1 MKINNIIEKAK
12 EFERNPPHLY
22 NPEKT
27 KKEIE
32 EFTTKFNYEKIKNLN
47 LEEYVLGN
55 NNKDTFSYLLEFKY
69 IAGANIK
76 GNPSKKFYIFTNSM
90 LFPKQ
95 MYKLGTKMTEITKNQ
110 AEIEFE
116 KVRDTI
122 IKILDY
128 SKEGNFIAVDEL
140 EILSSMVKSKIIYM
154 YVPGKITSVMSPERI
169 RKACNLFDVE
179 FDPKHPIYSNHELFK
194 KIKSIE
200 FFNSWDSY
208 KIGSFLSYLYDTPE
222 PTLLS
227 NNFLE
232 LLESKKQIILYGPPG
247 TGKTYKTKQ
256 YATEFLAGELNE
268 L

>member
-1 MKINNIIEKAK
+1 
-12 EFERNPPHLY
+12 
-22 NPEKT
+22 
-27 KKEIE
+27 
-32 EFTTKFNYEKIKNLN
+32 
-47 LEEYVLGN
+47 
-55 NNKDTFSYLLEFKY
+55 
-69 IAGANIK
+69 
-76 GNPSKKFYIFTNSM
+76 
-90 LFPKQ
+90 
-95 MYKLGTKMTEITKNQ
+95 MTEITKNQ

-227 NNFLE
+227 NNFSG

-247 TGKTYKTKQ
+247 TGKTFKTKQ

-268 L
+268 WNPS

>member
-12 EFERNPPHLY
+12 EFENNPPSFY
-22 NPEKT
+22 DPKNANKA
-27 KKEIE
+27 IE
-32 EFTTKFNYEKIKNLN
+32 DFNTRFNLDKINNLT
-47 LEEYVLGN
+47 LDEYVLGTGN
-55 NNKDTFSYLLEFKY
+55 NDSFSYWLEFKEFP
-69 IAGANIK
+69 GVSIK

-140 EILSSMVKSKIIYM
+140 EILSSMVKSKIVFM
-154 YVPGKITSVMSPERI
+154 YNSEKITTTMSPKRVK
-169 RKACNLFDVE
+169 KACEFFDVE
-179 FDPKHPIYSNHELFK
+179 FDPDHPIYSNHQLLNI
-194 KIKSIE
+194 IKSIE
-200 FFNSWDSY
+200 FFSSWNSY
-208 KIGSFLSYLYDTPE
+208 KIGSFLNYLIDLIGPGG
-222 PTLLS
+222 PT

>member
-140 EILSSMVKSKIIYM
+140 EILSSMVKSKIVFM
-154 YVPGKITSVMSPERI
+154 YNSEKITTTMSPKRVK
-169 RKACNLFDVE
+169 KACEFFDVE
-179 FDPKHPIYSNHELFK
+179 FDPDHPIYSNHQLLNI
-194 KIKSIE
+194 IKSIE
-200 FFNSWDSY
+200 FFSSWNSY
-208 KIGSFLSYLYDTPE
+208 KIGSFLNYLIDLIGPGG
-222 PTLLS
+222 PT